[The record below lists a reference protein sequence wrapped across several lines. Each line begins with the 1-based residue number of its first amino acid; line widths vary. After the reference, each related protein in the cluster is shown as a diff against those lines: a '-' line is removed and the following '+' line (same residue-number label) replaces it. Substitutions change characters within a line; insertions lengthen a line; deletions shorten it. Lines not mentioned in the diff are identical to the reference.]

1 MQKNG
6 INSIVLKNIENTLD
20 ISLPNDFKEISKF
33 FNGGDLGAIYNY
45 SFEQGN
51 QDNII
56 DETIKLRETISLPKN
71 FIVLAEP
78 PESIILMDVEHKPSI
93 IWCDAFDIYNLE
105 TKKYTNKPCIWED
118 YSDFLGELISDEE
131 NEHQLFCIIF

>member
-1 MQKNG
+1 M
-6 INSIVLKNIENTLD
+6 
-20 ISLPNDFKEISKF
+20 
-33 FNGGDLGAIYNY
+33 
-45 SFEQGN
+45 
-51 QDNII
+51 
-56 DETIKLRETISLPKN
+56 PKN

-131 NEHQLFCIIF
+131 NEH

>member
-51 QDNII
+51 
-56 DETIKLRETISLPKN
+56 
-71 FIVLAEP
+71 
-78 PESIILMDVEHKPSI
+78 
-93 IWCDAFDIYNLE
+93 
-105 TKKYTNKPCIWED
+105 
-118 YSDFLGELISDEE
+118 
-131 NEHQLFCIIF
+131 